1 MDMDSIGVQVG
12 VLLVVLLLLER
23 LASARGW
30 VNLSAAG
37 VPVLT
42 WIVLTA
48 MALWCEAVIAFVL
61 VHASLFTLG
70 TEAAGIGLVL
80 SGVLLVV
87 TPIATALLVRRGTRR
102 GSSPR

>member
-1 MDMDSIGVQVG
+1 MDSIGVQVG

-30 VNLSAAG
+30 VSLSAAG

-42 WIVLTA
+42 WVVLTA
-48 MALWCEAVIAFVL
+48 MALWCEGVLAFVL

-80 SGVLLVV
+80 SGALLVA
-87 TPIATALLVRRGTRR
+87 TPIVIALLVRRATRR
-102 GSSPR
+102 GSAQR

>member
-1 MDMDSIGVQVG
+1 MDSIGVQVG

-42 WIVLTA
+42 WLVVTA
-48 MALWCEAVIAFVL
+48 LGLWCEAVLAFVL
-61 VHASLFTLG
+61 VHVSLFTLG

-80 SGVLLVV
+80 TAALLIA
-87 TPIATALLVRRGTRR
+87 TPIATALLVRRATRR
-102 GSSPR
+102 ASNQR

>member
-1 MDMDSIGVQVG
+1 MDSIGVQVG

-30 VNLSAAG
+30 VSLSAAG

-42 WIVLTA
+42 WFVLTA
-48 MALWCEAVIAFVL
+48 MVLWCEGVLAFVL

-80 SGVLLVV
+80 TAVILVATPIVTALVV
-87 TPIATALLVRRGTRR
+87 RRATRR
-102 GSSPR
+102 GSAQR

>member
-1 MDMDSIGVQVG
+1 MDSIGVQVG

-23 LASARGW
+23 LAAARGW

-42 WIVLTA
+42 WLVLTA
-48 MALWCEAVIAFVL
+48 MALWCEAVLAFVL

-70 TEAAGIGLVL
+70 TEAAGIGLLL
-80 SGVLLVV
+80 SGALLVA
-87 TPIATALLVRRGTRR
+87 TLIATALMVRRATHR
-102 GSSPR
+102 GSTQR

>member
-1 MDMDSIGVQVG
+1 MDSIGVQVG

-30 VNLSAAG
+30 AGLSAAG

-42 WIVLTA
+42 WLVLTA
-48 MALWCEAVIAFVL
+48 MALWCEGVLAFVL

-80 SGVLLVV
+80 TGAALVA
-87 TPIATALLVRRGTRR
+87 TPIATAVLVRRGTRR
-102 GSSPR
+102 GSTSR

>member
-1 MDMDSIGVQVG
+1 MDSIGVQVG

-30 VNLSAAG
+30 FTLSAAG
-37 VPVLT
+37 VPLLT
-42 WIVLTA
+42 WLIVTA
-48 MALWCEAVIAFVL
+48 MALWCEAVLAFVL

-80 SGVLLVV
+80 SGALLVA
-87 TPIATALLVRRGTRR
+87 TPIVTALLVRRATRR
-102 GSSPR
+102 ASSQR

>member
-1 MDMDSIGVQVG
+1 MDSIGVQVG

-30 VNLSAAG
+30 VTLSAAG
-37 VPVLT
+37 VPLLT
-42 WIVLTA
+42 WLVLTA
-48 MALWCEAVIAFVL
+48 MALWCEAVLAFVL

-87 TPIATALLVRRGTRR
+87 TPIATALIVRRATPRASARR
-102 GSSPR
+102 